1 MLREPGVAVSH
12 LNILFLDSSV
22 PTFPVESQW
31 MPSVKQRVD
40 LARRVDKLEL
50 QARRI
55 TTEHGWFDK
64 VVKEMDLEISD
75 DELYPFYT
83 KT

>member
-1 MLREPGVAVSH
+1 MS
-12 LNILFLDSSV
+12 
-22 PTFPVESQW
+22 
-31 MPSVKQRVD
+31 SVKQRVD
-40 LARRVDKLEL
+40 LARRLDKLEL

-75 DELYPFYT
+75 DELYPFNA
-83 KT
+83 